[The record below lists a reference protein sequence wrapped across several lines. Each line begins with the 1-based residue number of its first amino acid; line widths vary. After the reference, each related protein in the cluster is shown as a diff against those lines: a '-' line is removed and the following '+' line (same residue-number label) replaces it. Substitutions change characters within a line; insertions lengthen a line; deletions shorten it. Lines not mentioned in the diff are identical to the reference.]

1 MRHVDVFNGGA
12 DGLCALHQLRLVTPL
27 DAILITGVKRAI
39 ALLDRVAAVPG
50 DSVTVLDISLDVN
63 RTALLA
69 LLDRNIT
76 IDYLIIMDRG
86 WFHRM
91 RGYMRISTPRQTSA
105 PEFLSIGILRAF
117 IVSGRWPPPLAI
129 TSRRRPGSWLRSL
142 ALTPEQLGALQ

>member
-1 MRHVDVFNGGA
+1 MRYFDVFNGDA
-12 DGLCALHQLRLVTPL
+12 DGLCALHQLGLVTPL

-50 DSVTVLDISLDVN
+50 ASVTVLDISLDVN

-76 IDYLIIMDRG
+76 VDYLIIMDRV

-91 RGYMRISTPRQTSA
+91 RGYMRILTPRQTSA
-105 PEFLSIGILRAF
+105 SEFLPIGILRAF
-117 IVSGRWPPPLAI
+117 IVSGR
-129 TSRRRPGSWLRSL
+129 
-142 ALTPEQLGALQ
+142 